1 MNCVQMYT
9 MFTATANWHTHNGG
23 NGGKHTGGGDHNI

>member
-1 MNCVQMYT
+1 

-23 NGGKHTGGGDHNI
+23 NDGKHTGDGGGGGDHNN

>member
-1 MNCVQMYT
+1 

-23 NGGKHTGGGDHNI
+23 NGGKHTGDGGGGGDHNN